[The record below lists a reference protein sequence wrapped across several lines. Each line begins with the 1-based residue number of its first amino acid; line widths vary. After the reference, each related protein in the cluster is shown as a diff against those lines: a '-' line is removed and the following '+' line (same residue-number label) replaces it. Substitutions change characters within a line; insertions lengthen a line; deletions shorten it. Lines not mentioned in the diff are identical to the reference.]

1 MPKAVPAQATGVA
14 ARLEAFILE
23 RYPFALPTVQEAL
36 RATGGGRVRE
46 RDVPAIESLRLVL
59 RRELKRALEAID
71 IGDVPDPTPGV
82 TAERRIDRARKAVI
96 NACDALLAREAI
108 AASLT
113 REERI
118 EILRGMILTRAVD
131 NRLKQFFTS
140 GEVRYGDT
148 PFQGKG
154 FRSLGQ
160 EAIYAA
166 GIRLRRGAAFRDA
179 ARGWSGDVVGPIIR
193 DLGVALAMRPEAEAV
208 RMVLNAQMGKAGPP
222 MNGKDLHI
230 GDLDW
235 GVLPAA
241 APLTVSTLTVAGM
254 AMAFSRDGSGRVAI
268 SFIGEGGSSL
278 GEWHEAINLCAAR
291 RLPAVFCIENNQT
304 ALSTPVADQSAV
316 SVFADKAVGYGMP
329 GFTVDGTD
337 PEAIA
342 AAFTWAADR
351 ARAGDGPTVIELVS
365 LRMCGH
371 AHHDDMLYLGKEP
384 AIAWG
389 YPPLAP
395 EGAYA
400 NRALYQYW
408 ATKDPIATYAA
419 ALAEDEVIDADD
431 LERYK
436 REAEAIVEGEAR
448 AIVDAP
454 WPAAE
459 TAGVGVVAGEP
470 PRARVE
476 V

>member
-1 MPKAVPAQATGVA
+1 M
-14 ARLEAFILE
+14 
-23 RYPFALPTVQEAL
+23 
-36 RATGGGRVRE
+36 
-46 RDVPAIESLRLVL
+46 
-59 RRELKRALEAID
+59 
-71 IGDVPDPTPGV
+71 
-82 TAERRIDRARKAVI
+82 
-96 NACDALLAREAI
+96 
-108 AASLT
+108 
-113 REERI
+113 
-118 EILRGMILTRAVD
+118 LRGMVLTRATD
-131 NRLKQFFTS
+131 NRLKQFFAS
-140 GEVRYGDT
+140 GEVQYAGT

-166 GIRLRRGAAFRDA
+166 AIRLRRGARYRDA
-179 ARGWSGDVVGPIIR
+179 TRGWQGDVVGPVIR
-193 DLGVALAMRPEAEAV
+193 DLGVALAMRSDPATV
-208 RMVLNAQMGKAGPP
+208 RMVLNAQMGKQGPP
-222 MNGKDLHI
+222 MEGKDLHI
-230 GDLDW
+230 GDFDW
-235 GVLPAA
+235 GVLPPS
-241 APLTVSTLTVAGM
+241 APLSISTMTIAGL
-254 AMAFSRDGSGRVAI
+254 AMAFALDRSGRVAL

-304 ALSTPVADQSAV
+304 ALSTPVSEQSAV
-316 SVFADKAVGYGMP
+316 RVFADKAIGYGVP
-329 GFTVDGTD
+329 GFTIDGTD

-351 ARAGDGPTVIELVS
+351 ARAGDGPAVIELVS

-389 YPPLAP
+389 YPPLAA

-408 ATKDPIATYAA
+408 AAKDPIATYAA
-419 ALAEDEVIDADD
+419 ALVADEVIAAGD
-431 LERYK
+431 LEQYK
-436 REAEAIVEGEAR
+436 REAETIVEAEAR
-448 AIVDAP
+448 AIIDAP
-454 WPAAE
+454 WPAAD
-459 TAGVGVVAGEP
+459 TAGSGVLAGEP